1 MFISHNEMNWY
12 WYIVTNQCFSFN
24 YSFKMCLPSSCVHSI
39 LFENY
44 YFVSVCSCKNCDYI
58 FLLKFFVDSFFCY
71 YLFQFS
77 FICFDKTKL
86 YFYTMFYILSRI
98 IYIIFIFL
106 FNVFLISTYN
116 IVYTIKKY
124 NIFKQIFF
132 LSFYFGILLEYF

>member
-1 MFISHNEMNWY
+1 MNVSGSTIIS
-12 WYIVTNQCFSFN
+12 
-24 YSFKMCLPSSCVHSI
+24 KCVHPVLVCI
-39 LFENY
+39 LFCWRIIILSQ
-44 YFVSVCSCKNCDYI
+44 FVLVKI
-58 FLLKFFVDSFFCY
+58 VIIFFLLKFFVDLFFFYY